1 VGVVCAFWSVVL
13 VWLDDAAALSS
24 CGTVVVDGEVVAG
37 AVVAA
42 GAVVVFDWLLE
53 LFMSG
58 LLDGAAE
65 GEVLAAGVVELWLLV
80 DEGAVVGLVALGV

>member
-1 VGVVCAFWSVVL
+1 VGAVCAFWLVVL

-24 CGTVVVDGEVVAG
+24 CGTVVEDGLVVAG
-37 AVVAA
+37 AVV
-42 GAVVVFDWLLE
+42 VVLDWLLE

-65 GEVLAAGVVELWLLV
+65 GEVLVAGVVELWLLV